1 MMVVAAVEGV
11 DPRAAAGVAVGA
23 VVGAGRSMFGAEV
36 ARRGRSWLGCTRIAS
51 VRGHVS
57 IAVAAA
63 AAAAVVG
70 KVVERS
76 CLGRR
81 KKVVV
86 GGIVATCI
94 AAAVVQGC

>member
-1 MMVVAAVEGV
+1 MMVAVAAVEGV
-11 DPRAAAGVAVGA
+11 DPRAAVGVAAGA
-23 VVGAGRSMFGAEV
+23 VVGAGRSMFGAEG

-63 AAAAVVG
+63 AAVVG
-70 KVVERS
+70 KVVERN
-76 CLGRR
+76 CLGHR

-94 AAAVVQGC
+94 AAAVRGC